1 MTIFSLNLIVD
12 AAVSIKFDTCKMR
25 HNEPLLLIYSSHFY
39 FGNCIQILQCVFGSP
54 SNRGTFLKTHTHTH
68 THPRTPPP
76 HYKSPPTHNCYL
88 VEQCG
93 VIPCGDTPVK
103 HHVSFG
109 IFLWRHFIS
118 INVLL
123 RGV

>member
-1 MTIFSLNLIVD
+1 MRADCSFNYFLPYTISYDQYDQNKFLTGRKKYCLNSLENAMKVID
-12 AAVSIKFDTCKMR
+12 ST
-25 HNEPLLLIYSSHFY
+25 
-39 FGNCIQILQCVFGSP
+39 
-54 SNRGTFLKTHTHTH
+54 
-68 THPRTPPP
+68 
-76 HYKSPPTHNCYL
+76 PPTHNCYL

-109 IFLWRHFIS
+109 ISLWRHFIS